1 MSFRLKKWG
10 GGEFVVKIGVVGIRR
25 SSRGFV
31 VKAVS
36 GDSDGRGVEEGD
48 EVGKL
53 QATVSVAPPLIVKVS
68 SFFFFF
74 LVKSL

>member
-10 GGEFVVKIGVVGIRR
+10 GGEFFFKIGVVGIRG

-36 GDSDGRGVEEGD
+36 GGSDGRSAEVGD

-53 QATVSVAPPLIVKVS
+53 QATVSVVPSLIVKVS
-68 SFFFFF
+68 SFF
-74 LVKSL
+74 LVKLL